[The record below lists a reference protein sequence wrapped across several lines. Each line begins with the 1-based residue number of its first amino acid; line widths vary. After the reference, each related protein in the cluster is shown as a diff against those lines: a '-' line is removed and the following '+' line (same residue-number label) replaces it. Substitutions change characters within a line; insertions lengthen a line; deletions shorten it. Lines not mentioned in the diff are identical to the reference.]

1 MPTVDDIG
9 WICAVVTQP
18 LRDPSDLQ
26 QRRLAWRVLA
36 PASALVALGVAL
48 ALGTSLTVPFDS
60 AWGALARQCTAAGL
74 AVGGMLLA
82 YRRMRAT
89 LVLPA
94 LRAIEQH
101 AHDLGVFEASRDGI
115 VVVDGDSIICS
126 FSPSAETMFGRMA
139 ADAIGQPLDILFPDV
154 HAPRPDPA
162 LRRRDLQLHQGAQ
175 RELLGRR
182 ADGSTFPVSRY
193 RKRIARP
200 GAEPLI
206 CHVFRDLTEQSH
218 EEYRAQLHALEIER
232 TNVQLDQAKREAEA
246 ARTQA
251 EAASRSKSE
260 FLANMSHEI
269 RTPMTAILGFAENL
283 LDETLGTKER
293 RDAIETILRNG
304 DHLMTVIDDIL
315 DLSKI
320 EAGRMTIERMPISP
334 RDLLT
339 DVANLMRV
347 RADAKRLQL
356 RVRSDGQLPATIA
369 TDPTRLRQVLINLC
383 GNAIKFTESGTVT
396 LTCRLLDDQRG
407 GHLLQFEVRDTGIG
421 MTNEQLAYLFQPFSQ
436 ADNSTTRRFG
446 GTGLGLSISKRLVEM
461 LGGSIDVVSEP
472 GLGSSFTFTIDPGN
486 LAGVP
491 MVEPLFESSP
501 ARAVASGASATAQNG
516 ALPSHLRGRILVA
529 EDGPDNQR
537 LITHL
542 LHKFGAEV
550 TVVADGRSAVSV
562 ALAAESTQA
571 PFDLVLMDMQMPVM
585 DGYQAAGELRRI
597 GYQKPIVALTANAM
611 SGDRERCIAAGCTD
625 FTPKPVERKALLGV
639 LQRLLQHPQ
648 AEA

>member
-1 MPTVDDIG
+1 MTI
-9 WICAVVTQP
+9 P
-18 LRDPSDLQ
+18 LPDPSPLQ
-26 QRRLAWRVLA
+26 QRRIAWQVLGPTWALIA
-36 PASALVALGVAL
+36 PAILLVLGAAASTQTGEVTATTAFYGCVAAL
-48 ALGTSLTVPFDS
+48 AVLGL
-60 AWGALARQCTAAGL
+60 WLAH
-74 AVGGMLLA
+74 
-82 YRRMRAT
+82 RRMQAQ

-115 VVVDGDSIICS
+115 VVVDGDNIIRS
-126 FSPSAETMFGRMA
+126 FSPSAETIFGRLA
-139 ADAIGQPLDILFPDV
+139 GEAIGQPLDILFPDV

-162 LRRRDLQLHQGAQ
+162 LRRRDLQLHQNAQ

-182 ADGSTFPVSRY
+182 ADGSTFPLSRY

-200 GAEPLI
+200 GAEPMI
-206 CHVFRDLTEQSH
+206 CHVFRDLTEQSQQ
-218 EEYRAQLHALEIER
+218 EYEGQLHALQIER
-232 TNVQLDQAKREAEA
+232 QNTQLEQAKREAEE
-246 ARTQA
+246 ARSQA

-283 LDETLGTKER
+283 LDETLSTKER

-320 EAGRMTIERMPISP
+320 EAGRMTIERLPISP

-339 DVANLMRV
+339 DIGNLMRV
-347 RADAKRLQL
+347 RADQKRLQL
-356 RVRSDGQLPATIA
+356 RVRSDGPLPAIIA

-396 LTCRLLDDQRG
+396 LTCRLLEDQRG
-407 GHLLQFEVRDTGIG
+407 AHSLQFDVRDTGIG
-421 MTNEQLAYLFQPFSQ
+421 MSHEQLAYLFQPFSQ

-461 LGGSIDVVSEP
+461 LGGTIDVVSEP

-486 LAGVP
+486 LDGVP

-501 ARAVASGASATAQNG
+501 ARAVAVTGGASAMAANG
-516 ALPSHLRGRILVA
+516 ALPNHLRGRILVA

-639 LQRLLQHPQ
+639 LQRLLQQPQ
-648 AEA
+648 TDA

>member
-1 MPTVDDIG
+1 
-9 WICAVVTQP
+9 VTIP
-18 LRDPSDLQ
+18 LPDPSPLQ
-26 QRRLAWRVLA
+26 QRRIAWQVLGPTWALIA
-36 PASALVALGVAL
+36 PAILLVLGAAASTQTGEVTATTAFYGCVAAL
-48 ALGTSLTVPFDS
+48 AVLGL
-60 AWGALARQCTAAGL
+60 WLAH
-74 AVGGMLLA
+74 
-82 YRRMRAT
+82 RRMQAQ

-115 VVVDGDSIICS
+115 VVVDGDNIIRS
-126 FSPSAETMFGRMA
+126 FSPSAETIFGRLA
-139 ADAIGQPLDILFPDV
+139 GEAIGQPLDILFPDV

-162 LRRRDLQLHQGAQ
+162 LRRRDLQLHQNAQ

-182 ADGSTFPVSRY
+182 ADGSTFPLSRY

-200 GAEPLI
+200 GAEPMI
-206 CHVFRDLTEQSH
+206 CHVFRDLTEQSQQ
-218 EEYRAQLHALEIER
+218 EYEGQLHALQIER
-232 TNVQLDQAKREAEA
+232 QNTQLEQAKREAEE
-246 ARTQA
+246 ARSQA

-283 LDETLGTKER
+283 LDETLSTKER

-320 EAGRMTIERMPISP
+320 EAGRMTIERLPISP

-339 DVANLMRV
+339 DIGNLMRV
-347 RADAKRLQL
+347 RADQKRLQL
-356 RVRSDGQLPATIA
+356 RVRSDGPLPAIIA

-396 LTCRLLDDQRG
+396 LTCRLLEDQRG
-407 GHLLQFEVRDTGIG
+407 AHSLQFDVRDTGIG
-421 MTNEQLAYLFQPFSQ
+421 MSHEQLAYLFQPFSQ

-461 LGGSIDVVSEP
+461 LGGTIDVVSEP

-486 LAGVP
+486 LDGVP

-501 ARAVASGASATAQNG
+501 ARAVAVTGGASAMAANG
-516 ALPSHLRGRILVA
+516 ALPNHLRGRILVA

-639 LQRLLQHPQ
+639 LQRLLQQPQ
-648 AEA
+648 TDA